1 MTSNQV
7 FVGRGG
13 AGPGDRRGAVP
24 QQHTGPWEM
33 HTRVLGLAS
42 MSVDVPK
49 TGDGHPKK
57 DILKRSPPRQ
67 GSLRAGLWA
76 GCRTGPSWLPVVA
89 PSPSQALGCGT
100 TAQRSSSLF
109 FPLMKTLL
117 QETQDGHIPLGST
130 EHLAEGDSATQ
141 PHITEG
147 HRALL
152 GKFHACHILDQQ
164 HINGAIWSPKLQR

>member
-13 AGPGDRRGAVP
+13 AGHGDRRGAVP
-24 QQHTGPWEM
+24 QQHTGPWGM
-33 HTRVLGLAS
+33 HTCARLGKHERGCAQDGGWPS
-42 MSVDVPK
+42 QK
-49 TGDGHPKK
+49 GHPQE
-57 DILKRSPPRQ
+57 IPPRQ

-109 FPLMKTLL
+109 FPLMKALL
-117 QETQDGHIPLGST
+117 QGTQDGHIPLGST